1 MPKPTK
7 GPRLGGSPTHER
19 FILRNMASQLFQHG
33 RITTTETKARR
44 VQPLAEK
51 LITKAKRGD
60 LHSRRLVLQA
70 ITDRDVVDTLFTEI
84 APTLADREGGYTR
97 ITKVGPRKGDN
108 APMAIIEI
116 IKESV
121 ADTRTTR
128 TKAGKATAEPV
139 NTADADTTKDEAPE
153 AESTESEQI
162 EEAASPEAAAAD
174 EIATEAAEDDAPVA
188 EEKSN

>member
-19 FILRNMASQLFQHG
+19 TILRNMASQLFQHG

-44 VQPLAEK
+44 
-51 LITKAKRGD
+51 
-60 LHSRRLVLQA
+60 
-70 ITDRDVVDTLFTEI
+70 
-84 APTLADREGGYTR
+84 GGYTR

-108 APMAIIEI
+108 APMAVIEI

-121 ADTRTTR
+121 EESRTTR
-128 TKAGKATAEPV
+128 AKAGRGAAKPAAAE
-139 NTADADTTKDEAPE
+139 ATTKDEAVEP
-153 AESTESEQI
+153 ESTESEVI

-174 EIATEAAEDDAPVA
+174 DIVDEVVADTKTDDA
-188 EEKSN
+188 N